1 MCEYALLSN
10 STGIIDTHELMNN
23 FLLDIENSKGT
34 LVLNTEINKIKICDN
49 FFEFETKYDNQIFRA
64 KSIINCS
71 GINSTNLIKKI
82 SNLKKKKI
90 PKIIFIKGSY
100 FKLNQPYPFNRLI
113 YPYHQKLLGI
123 HSTKTFSDEV
133 LFSSDSEIVSNINFK
148 IDETKKKEFA
158 ESISQYWPEIKKKSL
173 QPDYSG
179 IRTKSEN
186 DDFEIVISAKNQSG
200 SLINLLGIDSPGLT
214 SSIPIVSDM

>member
-113 YPYHQKLLGI
+113 YPLPSK
-123 HSTKTFSDEV
+123 
-133 LFSSDSEIVSNINFK
+133 
-148 IDETKKKEFA
+148 
-158 ESISQYWPEIKKKSL
+158 
-173 QPDYSG
+173 
-179 IRTKSEN
+179 
-186 DDFEIVISAKNQSG
+186 
-200 SLINLLGIDSPGLT
+200 PG
-214 SSIPIVSDM
+214 